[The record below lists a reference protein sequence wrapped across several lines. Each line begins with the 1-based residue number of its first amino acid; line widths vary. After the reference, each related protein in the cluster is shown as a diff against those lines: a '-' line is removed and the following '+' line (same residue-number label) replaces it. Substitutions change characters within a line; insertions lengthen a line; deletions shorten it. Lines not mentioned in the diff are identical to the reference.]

1 MMARALAAARK
12 HRPSPNPRVGA
23 VVARGDEVL
32 GVGAHQCAGEA
43 HAEIVALAAAGERA
57 RGADLFVTLEP
68 CNHYGLTPPCAE
80 AIVAAGIKRV
90 VFGCKDPNP
99 HVRGGGVAVLRKG
112 GVRVESGVLRPEAE
126 SLVEDFTKAMTTGV
140 PFVTLKLAQ
149 TLDGRL
155 ATRTGDTRWVT
166 GPEARKQAHRLRAEH
181 DAVLVGIGTVL
192 ADDPALT
199 VRLVRG
205 KSPCRV
211 IVDSHLRTP
220 PSAAAL
226 RGGAVILCAEAPAPR
241 RRALEAAGAR
251 ILRVPGRGRR
261 VDLDKGMRALA
272 KLGVLA
278 VLVEGG
284 GEIAGSLLDQG
295 LVDRVVLF
303 VSPRFVGGRDAVPAV
318 GGKGIAKLADATRLA
333 DLRVTKAGED
343 LRIEGR
349 PRRLQA

>member
-1 MMARALAAARK
+1 
-12 HRPSPNPRVGA
+12 
-23 VVARGDEVL
+23 
-32 GVGAHQCAGEA
+32 
-43 HAEIVALAAAGERA
+43 VALSKAGASA
-57 RGADLFVTLEP
+57 RGADLYVTLEP

-80 AIVAAGIKRV
+80 AIVAAGIRRV

-99 HVRGGGVAVLRKG
+99 RVRGGGVPLLRRA
-112 GVRVESGVLRPEAE
+112 GVRVESGVLRPQAE
-126 SLVEDFTKAMTTGV
+126 SLVEDFAKAMTTGV

-181 DAVLVGIGTVL
+181 DAVMVGIRTVL

-211 IVDSHLRTP
+211 IVDSRLRTP
-220 PSAAAL
+220 ASAAAL
-226 RGGAVILCAEAPAPR
+226 RGGAFILCAQAPPAR
-241 RRALEAAGAR
+241 RRALEAAGAK
-251 ILRVPGRGRR
+251 ILRVPGRGGR
-261 VDLDKGMRALA
+261 VDMKKGMRALA

-284 GEIAGSLLDQG
+284 GEIAGSLLDEG

-303 VSPRFVGGRDAVPAV
+303 VAPRLVGGRDAVPAV
-318 GGKGIAKLADATRLA
+318 GGKGFAKLADAMRLE
-333 DLRVTKAGED
+333 DVRVTKAGDD

-349 PRRLQA
+349 PR